1 MKLLSASGLVALLGL
16 GLASGAANAQFTPSK
31 PVEIVVH
38 GGPGSGNDVFGR
50 ALVNI
55 IDQDKLAPVRF
66 QVANRP
72 GGGSTTAAA
81 YLNGKAGDSHTIGV
95 FTNVWLTDP
104 LVQSA
109 AKVLIYKDLT
119 PIARMVS
126 EPGLVVVRADSPFK
140 SLNDFVKAAAD
151 KPKTLKQSGG
161 SITARENI
169 IRQLIMK
176 QSGADWAFISF
187 PSGSERLAALL
198 GGHVEIMFLDPSEA
212 MEQVRANKI
221 RVVAQIADQRLPDF
235 KDIPTIPETGYKL
248 PPIPQ
253 VRGMVGPPN
262 MPADALAYYEGLIEK
277 IVNTPAWKKYL
288 LDNQFEGYFAKSK
301 ETTAFLQS
309 YEGDIRKQLE
319 EVGAKLAR

>member
-1 MKLLSASGLVALLGL
+1 MKRAILTGLTAAAVIGL
-16 GLASGAANAQFTPSK
+16 TAGQSLAQFTPTK
-31 PVEIVVH
+31 PIEIVVH

-50 ALVNI
+50 ALVSI
-55 IDQDKLAPVRF
+55 IEQDKLAPVRV

-81 YLNGKAGDSHTIGV
+81 YLNGKSGDSHTIGV

-119 PIARMVS
+119 PIARMVA
-126 EPGLVVVRADSPFK
+126 EPGLVVVKSDSSFK
-140 SLNDFVKAAAD
+140 TLKEFVDAAKA

-169 IRQLIMK
+169 IRQIIMK
-176 QSGADWAFISF
+176 QTGADWAFISF

-198 GGHVEIMFLDPSEA
+198 GGHVELMILDPSEA
-212 MEQVRANKI
+212 MEQVRAGKI
-221 RVVAQIADQRLPDF
+221 RVIAQIADKRLPAF
-235 KDIPTIPETGYKL
+235 PDIPTIPEAGFPL

-253 VRGMVGPPN
+253 IRGMVGPPE
-262 MPADALAYYEGLIEK
+262 MPPAALAYYENLIEK
-277 IVNTPAWKKYL
+277 IVATPAWKKYL
-288 LDNQFEGYFAKSK
+288 LDNHFEGQFAKSK
-301 ETTAFLQS
+301 ETKAFLQS